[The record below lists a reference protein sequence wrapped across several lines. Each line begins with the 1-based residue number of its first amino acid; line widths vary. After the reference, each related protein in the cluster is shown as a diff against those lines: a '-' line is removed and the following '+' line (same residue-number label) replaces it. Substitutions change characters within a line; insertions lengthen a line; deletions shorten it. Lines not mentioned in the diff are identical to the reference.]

1 MRAVFIAFSVC
12 LISGLLISGSFAQSD
27 GSQQNLLGKSGTF
40 AITNAKIV
48 TVSGGVIENGTVL
61 IENGK
66 IAAIGSNVSIPS
78 KAEVID
84 GKGLFVYPGMID
96 SATTLGLAEI
106 PLGANG
112 TVDVS
117 EVGDNNANAK
127 AIIGINPHSSHVN
140 VARIN
145 GVTTVL
151 SMPTGGLISGQAA
164 VINLWGA
171 TQAQMAVVPTFALV
185 VNFPRIATFGIG
197 QQQVDFNEAIRRR
210 DQQLENLR
218 KIFRDTENYAR
229 AKEAHSKD
237 RTIPAPKTDIK
248 LEAMIPY
255 VRGERPVI
263 FTAERERDIKAV
275 AKFVEE
281 FKLKGIILGGQE
293 AWKAADVLTRQ
304 NIPVIYTNIFRLP
317 VRDDD
322 PYDYLFEA
330 PSKMFQSGIKFAIAT
345 NDGGANVRDL
355 PYQAG
360 MSVAFGLPKEEA
372 LKAVTLYP
380 AQILGIADRLG
391 SIEVGKVANIVVT
404 DGDILDP
411 RTNIKYLFIN
421 GRLMPLT
428 SRHTELY
435 ERFKD
440 RK

>member
-1 MRAVFIAFSVC
+1 MRKA
-12 LISGLLISGSFAQSD
+12 LLLTALFLFVLNVFAQSD

-40 AITNAKIV
+40 AITGATIV
-48 TVSGGVIENGTVL
+48 TVSGGIIENGVVI

-66 IAAIGSNVSIPS
+66 IAAVGQNVSIPS
-78 KAEVID
+78 KAEVINAR
-84 GKGLFVYPGMID
+84 GLFVYPGMID
-96 SATTLGLAEI
+96 AATTLGLVEI

-127 AIIGINPHSSHVN
+127 AIVGINPHSSHVN

-164 VINLWGA
+164 VINLWGS

-185 VNFPRIATFGIG
+185 VNFPRVAAFGSDFG
-197 QQQVDFNEAIRRR
+197 QQQMDFNEAIRRR
-210 DQQLENLR
+210 DQQLENLKR
-218 KIFRDTENYAR
+218 IFKDAGNYAR
-229 AKEAHSKD
+229 AKEAYIKD
-237 RTIPAPKTDIK
+237 KTLPAPKTDVK
-248 LEAMIPY
+248 LEALIPY
-255 VRGERPVI
+255 VRAERPVI
-263 FTAERERDIKAV
+263 FTAERERDIRAAV
-275 AKFVEE
+275 KFIEE

-293 AWKAADVLTRQ
+293 AWRAADVLK
-304 NIPVIYTNIFRLP
+304 NVPVIYTNIFRLP
-317 VRDDD
+317 VREDD

-330 PSKMFQSGIKFAIAT
+330 PSKMLQAGIRFAIAT
-345 NDGGANVRDL
+345 SDGGANVRDL

-360 MSVAFGLPKEEA
+360 MAVAFGLPKEEA

-391 SIEVGKVANIVVT
+391 SIEVGKIANIVVT

-440 RK
+440 RR